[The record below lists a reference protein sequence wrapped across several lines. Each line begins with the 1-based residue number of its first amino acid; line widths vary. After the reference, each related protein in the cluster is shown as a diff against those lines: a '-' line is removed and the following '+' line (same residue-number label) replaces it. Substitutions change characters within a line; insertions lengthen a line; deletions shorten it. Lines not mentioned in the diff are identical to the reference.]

1 MMTGSWAAQAL
12 YVAAKPSVADLLADG
27 LISVTDLAAATHTD
41 ASERTFGAFFVLGCH
56 LVTAGRC
63 GRANG
68 RSCCPTMR
76 RFRPSYSLVHAVR
89 R

>member
-1 MMTGSWAAQAL
+1 MMTGYWAAQAL
-12 YVAAKPSVADLLADG
+12 YVAAKLSVADLLAHG
-27 LISVTDLAAATHTD
+27 PVSVTGLAAATHTD
-41 ASERTFGAFFVLGCH
+41 ASERTFGAFFVPGCH

-76 RFRPSYSLVHAVR
+76 RFRPSHSLVHAFQQ
-89 R
+89 